1 MHPFV
6 PKFIFFGT
14 MSLPNRELTKKLLLM
29 TYRILPWVLVFFI
42 AIFSSY
48 LYLKKTASFRFLDEE
63 NNIVPG
69 YLMTQGL
76 SLYKEIFMNHNPLP
90 LVISQILQSIFT
102 SNTLFDLVKLHRVFM
117 ILFGLVA
124 NILLLVRFRSKAL
137 LFVGI
142 YEYLRFYISGQMF
155 LAEGMIA
162 YMFAYYV
169 LLLVETCISNKRKM
183 SSIDTAIAS
192 ILFVFIVLSRE
203 PYVPVAC
210 VLYLLTLLNAKNTK
224 VAVLS
229 IISSALAILTFMI
242 QFDLGEFYK
251 QVVLLN
257 QSYALLGS
265 KDQGGLQIFSG
276 IRNLYEYIWDASKL
290 DKPLYIIL
298 GTINITLFILLF
310 QKARKIGWRS
320 SVPTITVVII
330 ILFLAGVRNFASG
343 VEWFGM
349 YRSIPYIAILISL
362 VAALATR
369 KTVLLILIFVT
380 LVSVLHPRSHFLEKR
395 DNANEYY
402 INYSPSYTVGNV
414 IAIICKNVACNM
426 HIDGLDINPYFV
438 SKVRPSY
445 KYAIYYPINDM
456 YLDYKSIRQESL
468 IRNSPSVYYDS
479 SCEVSPSKLPS
490 AIINDYIWL
499 YKNDKKKLT
508 KSCIAINKMTLLPNI
523 NIDQLEEIKK
533 HFYIIRDEDA
543 N

>member
-1 MHPFV
+1 MHYPDNISLLR
-6 PKFIFFGT
+6 KTIDFFW
-14 MSLPNRELTKKLLLM
+14 
-29 TYRILPWVLVFFI
+29 RILPWTIAFFL
-42 AIFSSY
+42 AFFSAY

-69 YLMTQGL
+69 YLMTQGFA
-76 SLYKEIFMNHNPLP
+76 LYRDIFMNHNPLP
-90 LVISQILQSIFT
+90 LVISQILQSIFA
-102 SNTLFDLVKLHRVFM
+102 SSTLFDLVKLHRVFM

-124 NILLLVRFRSKAL
+124 NLLLLIRFRSKAL

-162 YMFAYYV
+162 YMFAYYI
-169 LLLVETCISNKRKM
+169 LLLIETYESKSHKISM
-183 SSIDTAIAS
+183 LDTIALS
-192 ILFVFIVLSRE
+192 VSFVFIVLSRE
-203 PYVPVAC
+203 PYVPAAC
-210 VLYLLTLLNAKNTK
+210 VLYLLTLPKTQNNKIAFI
-224 VAVLS
+224 S
-229 IISSALAILTFMI
+229 IISSALAILVFMF

-276 IRNLYEYIWDASKL
+276 LRNLYEYIWDASKL

-298 GTINITLFILLF
+298 GTINIALFILSF
-310 QKARKIGWRS
+310 QKVRKIGWKS
-320 SVPTITVVII
+320 ALLTITVVII

-362 VAALATR
+362 VAALAPK
-369 KTVLLILIFVT
+369 KTVLLLLIFVT

-414 IAIICKNVACNM
+414 VSTLCKKTASCTL
-426 HIDGLDINPYFV
+426 HIDGLDIYPYFV
-438 SKVRPSY
+438 SKVNPSY
-445 KYAIYYPINDM
+445 RYAIYYPINDM
-456 YLDYKSIRQESL
+456 YLDYKSIRVSSL
-468 IRNSPSVYYDS
+468 MLNRPTIYYDS
-479 SCEVSPSKLPS
+479 ACKVSPSSLPK
-490 AIINDYIWL
+490 AIVNNYVWL
-499 YKNDKKKLT
+499 QETDTKSNIVRRSCIAVRSDIIENIDESQISELKNNLFFLT
-508 KSCIAINKMTLLPNI
+508 KSGDN
-523 NIDQLEEIKK
+523 
-533 HFYIIRDEDA
+533 
-543 N
+543 